1 MEGLMLSIVLKQV
14 KDLHQQ
20 TNTVVIIYQMPLE
33 VTYHY
38 QNTSLQHNPLLKTLL
53 TGIPKK

>member
-38 QNTSLQHNPLLKTLL
+38 QNT
-53 TGIPKK
+53 